1 MSTIT
6 RAGREVEI
14 DELSARQWRQWRR
27 SRRHL
32 LKAGAFAI
40 AGSTLLGP
48 DRSLPQVAAM
58 QGEPKAGG
66 KLSMTLYTDV
76 FSFDPPVPSDNPS
89 IWTMLNVY
97 DQLTRVAP
105 GAEKVEPGLAESWE
119 SSSDGLTWTFHLRD
133 AKYPDGTSATAEDV
147 VFSLERIFAAPTYG
161 FLFAAFESVKAV
173 DERTVTIHLRQP
185 WGPMLADLSLYG
197 ASVVPK
203 RVVEAKKEQFFNA
216 PFGTGPFYVT
226 EWAKGDRISLKKN
239 PHYWDQGKPYLDEL
253 EFLII
258 PDDNTRVIKLE
269 AGEIDIATDLPYS
282 QIDVLRQTDGIV
294 VQTDPLSRV
303 DYIALNHTRAPFD
316 DLNVRKAINF
326 AVNKEQIIK
335 TVLFGNGE
343 PAQSLLPKML
353 WWNKDGQPYPY
364 DPDQAQQFLAKSKVP
379 DGFETDIL
387 ISAGNSVQQQYTT
400 VVQQNLAEIGIKIN
414 IKQLDELTLYN
425 DYFQKLDYNMLAQ
438 YHTTDIV
445 DPDEIV
451 NYALNPEGGNQAI
464 WTGYNNPKIA
474 ELTKSGQGESDLGK
488 REAIYHQIQQL
499 SLDDAQVLFLYFP
512 TSRTALRGS
521 IQGFKVQ
528 PTGHYR
534 MWEVSTTGD

>member
-1 MSTIT
+1 VIGSNESTRQIAMDEL
-6 RAGREVEI
+6 AGR
-14 DELSARQWRQWRR
+14 QWAEWRFT
-27 SRRHL
+27 RRHL
-32 LKAGAFAI
+32 LKAGAFAM
-40 AGSTLLGP
+40 AGSALVGP
-48 DRSLPQVAAM
+48 GRSFQRAAAQAEPQ
-58 QGEPKAGG
+58 AGG
-66 KLSMTLYTDV
+66 KVSMTLYTDV

-105 GAEKVEPGLAESWE
+105 GAEKVEPGLAESWD
-119 SSSDGLTWTFHLRD
+119 SSPDGLTWTFHLREG
-133 AKYPDGTSATAEDV
+133 KYPDGTAATAEDV
-147 VFSLERIFAAPTYG
+147 VFSLERIFTAPTYG
-161 FLFAAFESVKAV
+161 FLFSAFESAKAT
-173 DERTVTIHLRQP
+173 DERTVTIQLKQP
-185 WGPMLADLSLYG
+185 WAPMLADLSLYG

-203 RVVEAKKEQFFNA
+203 SVVEAKKDEFFNA
-216 PFGTGPFYVT
+216 PYGTGPFYVT

-239 PHYWDQGKPYLDEL
+239 PNYWDPGKPYLDEL

-269 AGEIDIATDLPYS
+269 AGEIDIATDIPYN

-294 VQTDPLSRV
+294 IQTDPLSRV

-316 DLNVRKAINF
+316 DVNVRKAINF
-326 AVNKEQIIK
+326 AVDKDQIIK

-353 WWNKDGQPYPY
+353 WWNKDAAAYPY
-364 DPDQAQQFLAKSKVP
+364 DLEQAKQHLAQSKVP
-379 DGFETDIL
+379 DGFETDVL

-400 VVQQNLAEIGIKIN
+400 IVQQNLAAIGIKIN

-474 ELTKSGQGESDLGK
+474 ELTKSAQGESDAAK
-488 REAIYHQIQQL
+488 REEIYHQIQQM

-512 TSRTALRGS
+512 TSRIALRDA

-528 PTGHYR
+528 PTGNYR
-534 MWEVSTTGD
+534 MWEVSTTSA